1 MVCRLCPKLFG
12 TMKMDLKC
20 QLLCSIASDYIFTRE
35 LPGVCSGEFF
45 NWANFYGKGN
55 TLNYIDI
62 LIALKKLIHLCQK
75 PANDTQF

>member
-1 MVCRLCPKLFG
+1 MGGSRCAYWQQKTL
-12 TMKMDLKC
+12 
-20 QLLCSIASDYIFTRE
+20 SSTRE
-35 LPGVCSGEFF
+35 LPGV
-45 NWANFYGKGN
+45 ALVNFSTGQIFMGKGN